1 MGRPIRF
8 LADQDF
14 NEHIVQ
20 GVRRR
25 DPRIEFLHVRDVG
38 PPDLSDPD
46 ILEWAA
52 QHGYL
57 LVTHDVN
64 TMTFHA
70 NARLRDGRP
79 LAGLLLVHQ
88 LQPVAPVI
96 ESLLLIA
103 GASEAEEWVDQVRF
117 LPL

>member
-8 LADQDF
+8 LADHDLT
-14 NEHIVQ
+14 EHIVH

-25 DPRIEFLHVRDVG
+25 DPRIEFLHLRDVA
-38 PPDLSDPD
+38 PRDLPDPE

-52 QHGYL
+52 RHGYV
-57 LVTHDVN
+57 LVSHDVN

-70 NARLRDGRP
+70 NARLREGRP

-88 LQPVAPVI
+88 MQPVAAVI

-103 GASEAEEWVDQVRF
+103 GASEAEEWVDQVRY